1 MRRSTEHAIARNAQQ
16 GLRNAQQRSVIGHP
30 PLYIMPT
37 LKLRTDHPVFVYK
50 ASRIERIVPQTIL
63 LSTSTTLD
71 PAHILAFV
79 LLNLLLIALT
89 HILLFI
95 SLIQLKSLVVA
106 HCS

>member
-16 GLRNAQQRSVIGHP
+16 GLRNAQQRSIIGHP

-63 LSTSTTLD
+63 LSTTTTLD
-71 PAHILAFV
+71 PSHILAFV
-79 LLNLLLIALT
+79 LLQLLLITVAHFL
-89 HILLFI
+89 IFV
-95 SLIQLKSLVVA
+95 SLVQLKSLVVA
-106 HCS
+106 HC

>member
-37 LKLRTDHPVFVYK
+37 LKFRTDHPVFVYK

-63 LSTSTTLD
+63 LSTLTTLD
-71 PAHILAFV
+71 PSHILAFV
-79 LLNLLLIALT
+79 LLNFLLITLT
-89 HILLFI
+89 QFLIFV
-95 SLIQLKSLVVA
+95 SLVQLKSLVIA
-106 HCS
+106 HC